1 MQTEDV
7 QYGILNR
14 NAKSD
19 TVSSRGKYQRICLI
33 KGEGLGGS
41 HKYSSTYSS
50 LEREIVWKW
59 VLPRMRCPKKIK
71 YIPCR
76 WVRTSQAYNWSQIKR
91 RTYHHPSPHP
101 PLPPTHPPSVLL
113 LSGIGV
119 FFAVVRLALSCSE
132 PRVPSFPIR
141 QGYKARAS

>member
-50 LEREIVWKW
+50 LEREIV
-59 VLPRMRCPKKIK
+59 
-71 YIPCR
+71 
-76 WVRTSQAYNWSQIKR
+76 
-91 RTYHHPSPHP
+91 
-101 PLPPTHPPSVLL
+101 
-113 LSGIGV
+113 
-119 FFAVVRLALSCSE
+119 
-132 PRVPSFPIR
+132 
-141 QGYKARAS
+141 